1 MLSLEIPG
9 HYVIYS
15 PSLFLSSELTR
26 HEGKLMKRRYPVG
39 KKKVSGNGGQIKR
52 IIIITIIGFVTG
64 KSRALGHNEK

>member
-1 MLSLEIPG
+1 
-9 HYVIYS
+9 
-15 PSLFLSSELTR
+15 
-26 HEGKLMKRRYPVG
+26 MKRRYPVG